1 MPTDCKI
8 LDLRLT
14 LWINAE
20 GNRVGLEIEGS
31 CMKASL
37 KPEMH
42 LGTNGKGP
50 DICRE
55 RSIQRI
61 RKYLNPDDLKVIFGS
76 EFYSSF
82 LFLA

>member
-1 MPTDCKI
+1 
-8 LDLRLT
+8 
-14 LWINAE
+14 
-20 GNRVGLEIEGS
+20 
-31 CMKASL
+31 MKTSL
-37 KPEMH
+37 KSEMH

-50 DICRE
+50 NICLE
-55 RSIQRI
+55 RPIQQI